1 MAITTAY
8 TITEA
13 KEMLTLWKDCEK
25 ALASGQAKA
34 YKVGSREFQAV
45 DLPEIAE
52 RIRYFSNVIE
62 SLSGAVRKTRVT
74 RVVPRDL

>member
-8 TITEA
+8 SITEA
-13 KEMLTLWKDCEK
+13 REMLALWKDCERT
-25 ALASGQAKA
+25 LASGQAKA
-34 YKVGSREFQAV
+34 YRIGTREFEAV

-62 SLSGAVRKTRVT
+62 SLSGTTRTTRVT

>member
-8 TITEA
+8 SITEA
-13 KEMLTLWKDCEK
+13 REMLALWKDCERV
-25 ALASGQAKA
+25 LASGQAKE
-34 YKVGSREFQAV
+34 YRIGTREFRAV
-45 DLPEIAE
+45 DLPDIAE

-62 SLSGAVRKTRVT
+62 SLSGTTRTSRVT